1 MTEKV
6 ARFELAREGVKGTIP
21 VICFSGSLIT
31 KGLEM
36 KGREEIE
43 AAFFPLLLLQL
54 ASASRGKHTAAGKNC
69 MSVFKSREGC
79 VAALSRLQALP
90 SHPGLGGP
98 GQALQTCSPWLPGL
112 SACLSLDAFRQVA
125 LMPYVTWYAVLMSC
139 LFFLMVSGAMIP
151 PHSVEYIVC
160 QKI

>member
-79 VAALSRLQALP
+79 VAALSRLQARP

-98 GQALQTCSPWLPGL
+98 GQALQTCSPWLPG
-112 SACLSLDAFRQVA
+112 AKCLPEPRCFPSSSLDALRHMVCG
-125 LMPYVTWYAVLMSC
+125 LDELLVLPNGKWGNDSSPQC
-139 LFFLMVSGAMIP
+139 
-151 PHSVEYIVC
+151 
-160 QKI
+160 